1 LKPANILITFE
12 GVLKIAD
19 FGLASSWPVPPN
31 YDGEGDRQYIAPEV
45 LEGILDKPSDIFSFG
60 MMMVEIAGNVQ
71 LPDHGPSWTKLRCG
85 DPSDTSLTNTS
96 DDVLPRDAT
105 GMVIEMSDDGTDEAL
120 LGDEDIDVTF
130 SSPTASR
137 RFRST
142 GTSGKSY
149 SHDPANLFGTVR
161 SGELHKAPAFMKD
174 SHHEWSMDN
183 LVRAMIHP
191 NPEMR
196 PKVLQ
201 VLQSGGL
208 QWTETRRRAGATVFE
223 GNWGPADEL
232 LADDAE
238 MMDV

>member
-1 LKPANILITFE
+1 MITFE

-19 FGLASSWPVPPN
+19 FGLASPWPVPPN

-45 LEGILDKPSDIFSFG
+45 LEGVLDKPADIFSFG
-60 MMMVEIAGNVQ
+60 MIMVEMAANVQ

-85 DPSDTSLTNTS
+85 DPSDINLTWAS

-105 GMVIEMSDDGTDEAL
+105 GTIIAISDDSADESFHC
-120 LGDEDIDVTF
+120 DEDVDVTF
-130 SSPTASR
+130 SSPTAGR
-137 RFRST
+137 RFRNNGS
-142 GTSGKSY
+142 SGKSY

-174 SHHEWSMDN
+174 SQHEWSLDN
-183 LVRAMIHP
+183 LVRAMIHA

-196 PKVLQ
+196 PKIRQ
-201 VLQSGGL
+201 VLESGGL
-208 QWTETRRRAGATVFE
+208 QWTESRRRAGATVFE

>member
-1 LKPANILITFE
+1 MKPANILITFE

-19 FGLASSWPVPPN
+19 FGLASAWPVPPN

-45 LEGILDKPSDIFSFG
+45 LKGVLDKPSDIFSFG
-60 MMMVEIAGNVQ
+60 MMMIEVAANVN
-71 LPDHGPSWTKLRCG
+71 LPDHGPSWSRLRCG
-85 DPSDTSLTNTS
+85 DASETNLTNTS
-96 DDVLPRDAT
+96 DEVLPRDAT
-105 GMVIEMSDDGTDEAL
+105 GMVIKENSTDEPL

-130 SSPTASR
+130 SSPSTSR

-142 GTSGKSY
+142 GSSGKSY

-174 SHHEWSMDN
+174 SQHEWSLDK
-183 LVRAMIHP
+183 LVTAMINP

-196 PKVLQ
+196 PKIHQILQ
-201 VLQSGGL
+201 AGGL
-208 QWTETRRRAGATVFE
+208 QWTESRRRAGATVFE